1 MSARLIIMKNT
12 TSSLSSL
19 SSTPLQYDD
28 SQNQGLSLYL
38 KILASVFYPIAMIL
52 GIGGNTLVL
61 LIIVFLRFT
70 KSVTTFFIINLAISD
85 LIFAL
90 LCIPITFVTAYLFQ
104 YWPFSSFMCVF
115 FNYMQNVSVTLT
127 VYTLI
132 WITIDKFW
140 GLVKPLK
147 LRMGIK
153 VSMLIITLVYLHII
167 T

>member
-1 MSARLIIMKNT
+1 MSE
-12 TSSLSSL
+12 
-19 SSTPLQYDD
+19 D
-28 SQNQGLSLYL
+28 SQTPSLPMYM
-38 KILASVFYPIAMIL
+38 KILASIFYPIAMIL

-61 LIIVFLRFT
+61 LVIIFLRFT
-70 KSVTTFFIINLAISD
+70 KSVTTFFIVNLAISD

-90 LCIPITFVTAYLFQ
+90 LCIPSTFITAYLFQ
-104 YWPFSSFMCVF
+104 YWPFSAFTCVF

-147 LRMGIK
+147 LRMSLK
-153 VSMLIITLVYLHII
+153 V
-167 T
+167 

>member
-1 MSARLIIMKNT
+1 MHVNDPHT
-12 TSSLSSL
+12 E
-19 SSTPLQYDD
+19 
-28 SQNQGLSLYL
+28 NQQFDEGQASYL

-61 LIIVFLRFT
+61 LVIIFLPFT
-70 KSVTTFFIINLAISD
+70 KSVTTFFIVNLAISD

-90 LCIPITFVTAYLFQ
+90 LCIPSTFITAYLFQ
-104 YWPFSSFMCVF
+104 YWPFSGFTCVF

-147 LRMGIK
+147 LRMGIT
-153 VSMLIITLVYLHII
+153 VGVLF
-167 T
+167 